1 MQRGIRQFVIYEK
14 IQIKMLDRKWICSY
28 QMKKISMK
36 RRKWQNIWLARL
48 CPKSGKSIFCYLFA
62 ILFHQP
68 SLASSIH
75 VSSNQRNWTSFL
87 GLICISTESLH
98 LSNWR
103 HFVTIMAQSLPKL
116 HCWQL
121 WHSSRCF
128 LSIIFSISVSE
139 QLKPL
144 AIFLKSNSIQEKI
157 SLASQ
162 LKVKVKVNQAPAL

>member
-48 CPKSGKSIFCYLFA
+48 CPKSGKSIFCYLFS

-87 GLICISTESLH
+87 ASQLNPCNYLA
-98 LSNWR
+98 NWR
-103 HFVTIMAQSLPKL
+103 HFVTIMAQSLSKL

-121 WHSSRCF
+121 WHSWRCF
-128 LSIIFSISVSE
+128 LSIIFSIVPHE
-139 QLKPL
+139 QVKPM
-144 AIFLKSNSIQEKI
+144 AIFLKSNLIQEKLSSGFQI
-157 SLASQ
+157 
-162 LKVKVKVNQAPAL
+162 KVKVKVNQAPAL